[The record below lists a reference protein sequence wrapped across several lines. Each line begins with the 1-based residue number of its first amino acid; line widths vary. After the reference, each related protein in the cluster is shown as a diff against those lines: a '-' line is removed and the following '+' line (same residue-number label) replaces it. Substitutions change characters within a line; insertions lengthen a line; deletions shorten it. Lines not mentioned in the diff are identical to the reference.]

1 MAMKKQMELFETV
14 EGAFDEGGLMDEGGS
29 VDPVSGNDVPVG
41 STQEEVRDDIP
52 AQLSE
57 GEFVLPADV
66 VRYHGLEK
74 IMELRD
80 EAKAGLQKMEDMGQM
95 GNSEEA
101 VLDDDVPFSMDDLEL
116 EDDGVADYNV
126 GGFVPQ
132 VQAPNVSF
140 QQSQFAGYQPPQPTT
155 TPAPI
160 TPTYQAPQQQFTPTQ
175 TGQAPAFSSFV
186 NPQSVTYYHAD
197 GRTIQVPVDASGNP
211 LIPVP
216 AGFSATAP
224 TAAAPTTP
232 TQKATSTTGFQSEDS
247 DPNPMLEQ
255 QKAERQEL
263 INNRKTAAK
272 NLGYTKEQTTLEAL
286 APFVPGLSMFVPTP
300 EVGTILADG
309 SVADGTGNSFDPI
322 TGNKVMSGQGI
333 LGVGTSVFDELT
345 GRNKLGNLDG
355 ETFEI
360 SKQASD
366 MGLSPASL
374 AGLKTVKGEESIQD
388 LLDQAGKT
396 NATPAEAQ
404 PTKATSTPMDA
415 AETVGVETAR
425 VTEKG
430 GAAEVAEK
438 AISPNVQSAMDKI
451 QESINGQLGSRAGQA
466 SDKSVMNYL
475 DNIISQATRPSYPQD
490 EKGDTILDALDT
502 PVTLQYTP
510 PENEDAAV
518 DDIIAAQRMKER
530 LQSKSERSD
539 TTKEKQPNVTSA
551 RVSAAQRRTADI
563 PRQTA
568 AERADEEAA
577 EQEGGTAFDD
587 YGKDFDRNFSNYSSR
602 GYSRSAAR
610 EAAANK
616 TDADREAR
624 EQTGNSKSSA
634 VTSSSGKAVRSSSGS
649 VVTST
654 PRDDGG
660 DGDDGG
666 KIVCTAMNNAYG
678 FGSFRQTIW
687 LKHSRG
693 MNPAYQKGYH
703 RIFKP
708 LIKFA
713 YKGNKWYN
721 MAVRKTLEGIAR
733 RRTADIWMQQRGK
746 RHLVGAIER
755 AILEPI
761 CYIVG
766 KIK

>member
-101 VLDDDVPFSMDDLEL
+101 VLADDVPFSMDDLEL

-175 TGQAPAFSSFV
+175 TGQAPTFSSFV

-224 TAAAPTTP
+224 TAATPTTP
-232 TQKATSTTGFQSEDS
+232 TTTQTYQAPQQTGGDDSGPSPED
-247 DPNPMLEQ
+247 LQ
-255 QKAERQEL
+255 RQEEYKQTV
-263 INNRKTAAK
+263 NKRMEAAEQ
-272 NLGYTKEQTTLEAL
+272 LGYTNKQNAIEAVL
-286 APFVPGLSMFVPTP
+286 PFVVPGGSFLMPKPDIGTVL
-300 EVGTILADG
+300 VDGTI
-309 SVADGTGNSFDPI
+309 ADGTGGSFDPI
-322 TGNKVMSGQGI
+322 SGEKVGSAGGI
-333 LGVGTSVFDELT
+333 LGTLASSLT
-345 GRNKLGNLDG
+345 GKKD
-355 ETFEI
+355 EI
-360 SKQASD
+360 PEAAAE
-366 MGLSPASL
+366 MGLSPASQ
-374 AGLKTVKGEESIQD
+374 AGLKTIKGEESIQA
-388 LLDQAGKT
+388 LLDQASATTTPSAEVKT
-396 NATPAEAQ
+396 
-404 PTKATSTPMDA
+404 TSTPMDA

-490 EKGDTILDALDT
+490 AKGDTILDALDT

-530 LQSKSERSD
+530 LQSKSERKD
-539 TTKEKQPNVTSA
+539 TTKEKQPDVTSA

-587 YGKDFDRNFSNYSSR
+587 YGKDFDRNFSNYSNR

-634 VTSSSGKAVRSSSGS
+634 VTSSSGKAVRSSSGP

-654 PRDDGG
+654 PDDDDGSSS
-660 DGDDGG
+660 

-687 LKHSRG
+687 LKHSRD
-693 MNPAYQKGYH
+693 MHPAYQKGYH

-721 MAVRKTLEGIAR
+721 IAVRKTLEGIAR

-746 RHLVGAIER
+746 RHFLGAIER

>member
-1 MAMKKQMELFETV
+1 M
-14 EGAFDEGGLMDEGGS
+14 
-29 VDPVSGNDVPVG
+29 
-41 STQEEVRDDIP
+41 
-52 AQLSE
+52 
-57 GEFVLPADV
+57 
-66 VRYHGLEK
+66 
-74 IMELRD
+74 
-80 EAKAGLQKMEDMGQM
+80 
-95 GNSEEA
+95 
-101 VLDDDVPFSMDDLEL
+101 
-116 EDDGVADYNV
+116 
-126 GGFVPQ
+126 
-132 VQAPNVSF
+132 
-140 QQSQFAGYQPPQPTT
+140 
-155 TPAPI
+155 
-160 TPTYQAPQQQFTPTQ
+160 
-175 TGQAPAFSSFV
+175 
-186 NPQSVTYYHAD
+186 
-197 GRTIQVPVDASGNP
+197 
-211 LIPVP
+211 
-216 AGFSATAP
+216 
-224 TAAAPTTP
+224 
-232 TQKATSTTGFQSEDS
+232 
-247 DPNPMLEQ
+247 
-255 QKAERQEL
+255 
-263 INNRKTAAK
+263 
-272 NLGYTKEQTTLEAL
+272 
-286 APFVPGLSMFVPTP
+286 
-300 EVGTILADG
+300 
-309 SVADGTGNSFDPI
+309 
-322 TGNKVMSGQGI
+322 
-333 LGVGTSVFDELT
+333 
-345 GRNKLGNLDG
+345 
-355 ETFEI
+355 
-360 SKQASD
+360 
-366 MGLSPASL
+366 
-374 AGLKTVKGEESIQD
+374 
-388 LLDQAGKT
+388 LDQAGKT

-490 EKGDTILDALDT
+490 AKGDTILDALDT

-530 LQSKSERSD
+530 LQSKSERRD
-539 TTKEKQPNVTSA
+539 TTKEKQPDVTSA

-587 YGKDFDRNFSNYSSR
+587 YGKDFDRNFSNYSNR

-649 VVTST
+649 VVTGT
-654 PRDDGG
+654 PRDDSG
-660 DGDDGG
+660 DDDDGG